1 MVSSVFVDIN
11 LSIFMDLKKLWILS
25 KLVISEEK
33 QILGHAR
40 IKIVSGRGGVG
51 GSDSRPIIGNFN
63 IFNFPGGE
71 RGLRNPLDP
80 LMLDNGLKY
89 NSYV

>member
-1 MVSSVFVDIN
+1 MVSLVFVDIN

-40 IKIVSGRGGVG
+40 IKIVSGRGGG
-51 GSDSRPIIGNFN
+51 GGGPIWGLLLEIL
-63 IFNFPGGE
+63 IFSIFQEGRGGY
-71 RGLRNPLDP
+71 GTPLIRSCWT
-80 LMLDNGLKY
+80 MA
-89 NSYV
+89 